1 MDHAVHAR
9 RGFGARN
16 MASTLR
22 KVLDGFHSK
31 KKERGVDEMLTS
43 LYEPILWRSIKA
55 ANADVRTNAT
65 ALFFCAFP
73 LQRPTTG

>member
-1 MDHAVHAR
+1 MCVRVCVVYQRCVQNLMDHAVHAR

-31 KKERGVDEMLTS
+31 KKERGVDDKRVLDLQEALDIDM
-43 LYEPILWRSIKA
+43 A
-55 ANADVRTNAT
+55 AM
-65 ALFFCAFP
+65 
-73 LQRPTTG
+73 